1 MILSTHLLSHPPNQ
15 KRKIQIQQSSC
26 MDVKFPAVSDFMIFF
41 YISSTDLKFLVP
53 NSKALFAESHRVL
66 S

>member
-1 MILSTHLLSHPPNQ
+1 
-15 KRKIQIQQSSC
+15 
-26 MDVKFPAVSDFMIFF
+26 MDVKFPAVRDFMIIFF
-41 YISSTDLKFLVP
+41 LISSTDLKFLVP